1 MNTYLTLA
9 AILST
14 LTIAGGNVWA
24 QPIDPE
30 APIPGEPE
38 QPTNERGRAP
48 DQTPPT
54 AEPPTAESSTA
65 DDGEEMPANPYANLS
80 QKAEEYGGY
89 DEPQEIYPEQVSNV
103 TKPVAPVPFPKMH
116 APHLLA
122 VPTGHLLP
130 AGVVYGTTSLDT
142 GGSFGGSLRVGLGDV
157 GEFGIETSPRIRM
170 QRTAEDSPDTVQPL
184 VLASFRMGVGEDRLF
199 KHQPALAL
207 GFRKSFSREE
217 FNSDIRVAGID
228 LVASKTF
235 GKTKLHVGGVFWDA
249 SMTNI
254 NSEEEVLLHD
264 TGTKRQIRPFGGIEA
279 EPIKNAQLLVDL
291 YWVPLFSP
299 FAESD
304 EDAIKLRPTLSWGV
318 RYHLSKR
325 ISFESGVRVPDIGEA
340 NLLDAQIFGQL
351 SIASDKIR
359 RALGV
364 TQ

>member
-1 MNTYLTLA
+1 MNTYVTLA
-9 AILST
+9 AIFST
-14 LTIAGGNVWA
+14 LTIAGASAWA
-24 QPIDPE
+24 QPMDEE
-30 APIPGEPE
+30 APVTLSPLRPAQSANDAMPVDPPPPE
-38 QPTNERGRAP
+38 TVPEDDNAQDVPT
-48 DQTPPT
+48 D
-54 AEPPTAESSTA
+54 
-65 DDGEEMPANPYANLS
+65 PYANLS
-80 QKAEEYGGY
+80 QKAEEYSGY
-89 DEPQEIYPEQVSNV
+89 QGQEPQQQDALEPDSNV
-103 TKPVAPVPFPKMH
+103 THTPDAAPFPKMH

-157 GEFGIETSPRIRM
+157 GEFGVETSPRIRM
-170 QRTAEDSPDTVQPL
+170 QRRADESPETVQPL
-184 VLASFRMGVGEDRLF
+184 VLASFRMGVAEDRLF
-199 KHQPALAL
+199 THQPALAL

-249 SMTNI
+249 SMTDI
-254 NSEEEVLLHD
+254 NSEEEVVLHD

-299 FAESD
+299 YAESAK
-304 EDAIKLRPTLSWGV
+304 EAIKLTPTLSWGV
-318 RYHLSKR
+318 RYHLSKKV
-325 ISFESGVRVPDIGEA
+325 SFESGVRVPDIGEA

-359 RALGV
+359 RALGAYK
-364 TQ
+364 